1 MDASDD
7 LSTEAIERAFA
18 GDPER
23 LRQFVTELGAALPP
37 GTTIALR
44 GSAVAGT
51 SFKTGAPFDALG
63 PRTSDLDIVLV
74 GESVVDFWVPDAQV
88 LGGINTLP
96 LSDDADWVAPW
107 AWVSPTRSCGRRRA
121 QAIVGRPV
129 SLQAMAGW
137 FLELRTQA
145 QGQPHV
151 VLSEGS

>member
-1 MDASDD
+1 VDASDD

-96 LSDDADWVAPW
+96 LSDDADWVAP
-107 AWVSPTRSCGRRRA
+107 ALDRARRRA

>member
-23 LRQFVTELGAALPP
+23 LRQFVTELGAALPT

-63 PRTSDLDIVLV
+63 PSTSDLDIVLV

-96 LSDDADWVAPW
+96 LSDDADWVAP
-107 AWVSPTRSCGRRRA
+107 ALDRARRRA
-121 QAIVGRPV
+121 QAIAGRPV

-151 VLSEGS
+151 VLSEVA

>member
-1 MDASDD
+1 MDVPDD
-7 LSTEAIERAFA
+7 VRAEALERGFG
-18 GDPER
+18 GDPDR
-23 LRQFVTELGAALPP
+23 LRRFVEALESGLPS

-44 GSAVAGT
+44 GSAVAGA
-51 SFKTGAPFDALG
+51 SFKTGEPFDAQG

-74 GESVVDFWVPDAQV
+74 GDLVVDFWVPDAQV

-96 LSDDADWVAPW
+96 LSDDADWVAPGLDR
-107 AWVSPTRSCGRRRA
+107 ARRRA
-121 QAIVGRPV
+121 QAIVERPV

-151 VLSEGS
+151 VLGEVS

>member
-74 GESVVDFWVPDAQV
+74 GESVVDFWLPDAQV

-96 LSDDADWVAPW
+96 LSDDADWVAP
-107 AWVSPTRSCGRRRA
+107 ALDRARRRA
-121 QAIVGRPV
+121 QEIVGRPV